1 MMQQGLSTGAQHRVE
16 VGSLFVPT
24 RAGGAQRKANNSSR
38 PQQKAT
44 VCRISSL
51 QQQTSAFQD
60 DSAGLL
66 LPPQHLVYPG
76 KHAKVAG
83 KGAGR
88 KPPTYANNNPL
99 HAVAALSPFVHT
111 SYPTHTGAPVAVP
124 VQQREQQPAAA
135 AGTAK
140 PKLRISWA
148 GSGVYFF
155 WQLGAMQYLMNK
167 FHLAKVPMVG
177 ASGGSFAAV
186 LSACEVPAEQVL
198 ETAYA
203 LSLKHNIWERPLGLM
218 GTWGGL
224 VEQWLHDLLP
234 ADAAERCSGQVGIV
248 VTQLPFCNQVSIS
261 DFKDK
266 TDLINVAMAS
276 AHVPMFLVSASG
288 GPPSRSA
295 AGLSAVVIRLSDSLI
310 IALPVAPS
318 YAQPAALCCTGCL
331 QDWKVSRECRGV
343 QCLDGSFPDFFAGV
357 NCDLLQCGGE
367 AVVFDYFDV
376 SVRPAGGR
384 L

>member
-1 MMQQGLSTGAQHRVE
+1 MTLPACCCPRSTWCTQVSTCASRQA
-16 VGSLFVPT
+16 
-24 RAGGAQRKANNSSR
+24 RAGG
-38 PQQKAT
+38 T
-44 VCRISSL
+44 E
-51 QQQTSAFQD
+51 
-60 DSAGLL
+60 
-66 LPPQHLVYPG
+66 
-76 KHAKVAG
+76 
-83 KGAGR
+83 
-88 KPPTYANNNPL
+88 KPPTHPQPPL
-99 HAVAALSPFVHT
+99 FRTVAALSPSCRQHLLHL
-111 SYPTHTGAPVAVP
+111 HTGAPVAAPVP
-124 VQQREQQPAAA
+124 QQPPAREQQAAAA

-177 ASGGSFAAV
+177 ASGGGFAAV

-266 TDLINVAMAS
+266 ADLINVAMAS
-276 AHVPMFLVSASG
+276 AHVPMFLVSG
-288 GPPSRSA
+288 GG
-295 AGLSAVVIRLSDSLI
+295 GLLCGL
-310 IALPVAPS
+310 LPA
-318 YAQPAALCCTGCL
+318 
-331 QDWKVSRECRGV
+331 
-343 QCLDGSFPDFFAGV
+343 
-357 NCDLLQCGGE
+357 
-367 AVVFDYFDV
+367 
-376 SVRPAGGR
+376 
-384 L
+384 

>member
-1 MMQQGLSTGAQHRVE
+1 MLSQQGLSTAAQHRAD

-24 RAGGAQRKANNSSR
+24 RAGGTPSKAHTNSNSSSH

-51 QQQTSAFQD
+51 QRQTSAFQD

-76 KHAKVAG
+76 KHAQVQAS
-83 KGAGR
+83 GR
-88 KPPTYANNNPL
+88 DENHQPTRNPHL
-99 HAVAALSPFVHT
+99 PSRSGCTLTFCPQHLL
-111 SYPTHTGAPVAVP
+111 HTGAPVAAP
-124 VQQREQQPAAA
+124 VHQPPAREQQPAA

-177 ASGGSFAAV
+177 ASGGGFAAV

-266 TDLINVAMAS
+266 ADLINVAMAS
-276 AHVPMFLVSASG
+276 AHVPMFLVSG
-288 GPPSRSA
+288 GPPLRSA
-295 AGLSAVVIRLSDSLI
+295 AGLSAVVLRLTI
-310 IALPVAPS
+310 
-318 YAQPAALCCTGCL
+318 
-331 QDWKVSRECRGV
+331 
-343 QCLDGSFPDFFAGV
+343 
-357 NCDLLQCGGE
+357 
-367 AVVFDYFDV
+367 
-376 SVRPAGGR
+376 
-384 L
+384 